1 MADYD
6 EVIPPGSEG
15 KIGVKLIG
23 HKLHVGRFKK
33 AFTVKTNDPENAKVT
48 LSVSGTIKQVF
59 QVSKGLSLSGYKGE
73 ELKEE
78 IIISTAVEDDIK
90 LTGYHWSEK
99 SADRH
104 TLEEGVGVKIT
115 PVEKGKKY
123 KIETWLKKD
132 LPPKQYFADLFIET
146 DFDKLPEKKL
156 AFRLHIMDDVEL
168 HPSTIYMREL
178 QIAEGTTKSF
188 EKIVSVISA
197 RGDSLKILDVIP
209 SDESITWNI
218 REVRP
223 GKAYTCKFQI
233 RPKSEPG
240 KYEATLTFLTNYPGY
255 EELVVPIKGSVR
267 ITKDAVKR

>member
-15 KIGVKLIG
+15 KISVKLIG
-23 HKLHVGRFKK
+23 HKLHPGRFKK
-33 AFTVKTNDPENAKVT
+33 SFTVKTNDPENAKVT
-48 LSVSGTIKQVF
+48 LNVIGNIKQVF

-78 IIISTAVEDDIK
+78 VILTSAIDEEIQ

-99 SADRH
+99 SKDRKA
-104 TLEEGVGVKIT
+104 LEEGIGVKIT
-115 PVEKGKKY
+115 PIEKGRKY
-123 KIETWLKKD
+123 KIETWLKKE
-132 LPPKQYFADLFIET
+132 LPPKPYFADLFIET
-146 DFDKLPEKKL
+146 DFEKLPQKKL
-156 AFRLHIMDDVEL
+156 SFRLHIMDDVEL

-178 QIAEGTTKSF
+178 QVPEGTTKSF

-218 REVRP
+218 REVKP
-223 GKAYTCKFQI
+223 GKAFTCRFQI

-240 KYEATLTFLTNYPGY
+240 KYEATLKFLTNYPGY
-255 EELVVPIKGSVR
+255 EELVVPIRGSVR
-267 ITKDAVKR
+267 IMKDQPKK

>member
-23 HKLHVGRFKK
+23 HKLHSGRFKK
-33 AFTVKTNDPENAKVT
+33 SFTVKTNDPENAKVT
-48 LSVSGTIKQVF
+48 LSVTGHIKQVF
-59 QVSKGLSLSGYKGE
+59 QVSKGLALTGYKGD

-78 IIISTAVEDDIK
+78 VILTTAIEEPIN
-90 LTGYHWSEK
+90 LTGYHWSDK
-99 SADRH
+99 SRDKKA
-104 TLEEGVGVKIT
+104 LEEGIGIKIT
-115 PVEKGKKY
+115 PIEKGRKY
-123 KIETWLKKD
+123 KIDTWLKKD
-132 LPPKQYFADLFIET
+132 LPPKQYVADLYIET
-146 DFDKLPEKKL
+146 DFESLPEKKL
-156 AFRLHIMDDVEL
+156 QFRLHIMADVEL

-178 QIAEGTTKSF
+178 RMNEGTSKSF

-197 RGDSLKILDVIP
+197 RGDSLKILGVVP

-218 REVRP
+218 REVKP
-223 GKAYTCKFQI
+223 GKAYTCRFQI

-255 EELVVPIKGSVR
+255 EKLVVPIKGSVR
-267 ITKDAVKR
+267 ITR

>member
-23 HKLHVGRFKK
+23 HKLHPGRFKK
-33 AFTVKTNDPENAKVT
+33 SFTVKTNDPENTKIT
-48 LSVSGTIKQVF
+48 LNVSGTIKQVF
-59 QVSKGLSLSGYKGE
+59 MVSKGMSLSGYKGD

-78 IIISTAVEDDIK
+78 IILTSAIEEPIK

-99 SADRH
+99 SRDKAA
-104 TLEEGVGVKIT
+104 LEKGIGVKIT
-115 PVEKGKKY
+115 AIEDGKKY
-123 KIETWLKKD
+123 KIDTWLKD
-132 LPPKQYFADLFIET
+132 GLPPKQYFADLFVET
-146 DFDKLPEKKL
+146 DFEMLPEKKL

-178 QIAEGTTKSF
+178 SMKEGTTKSF

-209 SDESITWNI
+209 SDETITWNI
-218 REVRP
+218 REVKP
-223 GKAYTCKFQI
+223 GKAYTCRFQI
-233 RPKSEPG
+233 RPQAEPG
-240 KYEATLTFLTNYPGY
+240 KYEASLKFLTNYPGY
-255 EELVVPIKGSVR
+255 EELIVPIKGSVR
-267 ITKDAVKR
+267 ITK

>member
-23 HKLHVGRFKK
+23 HKLHSGRFKK
-33 AFTVKTNDPENAKVT
+33 SFTVKTNDPENAKVT
-48 LSVSGTIKQVF
+48 LSVIGQIKQVF
-59 QVSKGLSLSGYKGE
+59 QVSKAMALSGYKGD

-78 IIISTAVEDDIK
+78 VILTTSIDEQVN
-90 LTGYHWSEK
+90 LTGYHWSDK
-99 SADRH
+99 SRDKKA
-104 TLEEGVGVKIT
+104 LEEGIGIKIT
-115 PVEKGKKY
+115 PIEKGKKY
-123 KIETWLKKD
+123 KIDTWLKKD
-132 LPPKQYFADLFIET
+132 LPPKQYVADLYIET
-146 DFDKLPEKKL
+146 DFEQLPEKKL
-156 AFRLHIMDDVEL
+156 QFRLHIMDDVEL

-178 QIAEGTTKSF
+178 RMNEGTSKSF

-197 RGDSLKILDVIP
+197 RGDSLKILGVVP
-209 SDESITWNI
+209 SDKSITWNI
-218 REVRP
+218 REVKP

-255 EELVVPIKGSVR
+255 EKLVVPIKGSVR
-267 ITKDAVKR
+267 ITR

>member
-1 MADYD
+1 VAEYD

-23 HKLHVGRFKK
+23 HKLHTGRFKK
-33 AFTVKTNDPENAKVT
+33 SFTVKTNDPENAKVI
-48 LSVSGTIKQVF
+48 LSVVGSIKQVF
-59 QVSKGLSLSGYKGE
+59 QVSKGLALSGYKGD

-78 IIISTAVEDDIK
+78 VILTSAIEEPIK

-99 SADRH
+99 SKDRKI
-104 TLEEGVGVKIT
+104 LEENVGIKIT
-115 PVEKGKKY
+115 AIEKGKKY
-123 KIETWLKKD
+123 KIDAWLKKP
-132 LPPKQYFADLFIET
+132 LPPKQYFSDLFVET
-146 DFDKLPEKKL
+146 DFEKLPEKKM

-178 QIAEGTTKSF
+178 QVTEGTTKNF
-188 EKIVSVISA
+188 EKLVSVISA

-209 SDESITWNI
+209 SDPTITWNI

-223 GKAYTCKFQI
+223 GKAYTCRFQI
-233 RPKSEPG
+233 RPKPEPG
-240 KYEATLTFLTNYPGY
+240 RYEASLKFLTNYPGY

-267 ITKDAVKR
+267 VVKAKKE

>member
-23 HKLHVGRFKK
+23 HKLHAGRFKK
-33 AFTVKTNDPENAKVT
+33 SFTVKTNDPENTKVT
-48 LSVSGTIKQVF
+48 LNVSGTIQQVF
-59 QVSKGLSLSGYKGE
+59 QVSKGLSLSGYKGD

-78 IIISTAVEDDIK
+78 VMISSAIDEQIK
-90 LTGYHWSEK
+90 LIGYHWSEK
-99 SADRH
+99 SRDKLA
-104 TLEEGVGVKIT
+104 LEEGIGVKIT
-115 PVEKGKKY
+115 PVEDGKKY
-123 KIETWLKKD
+123 KVEVWLKED

-178 QIAEGTTKSF
+178 QMTEGTTKSF

-218 REVRP
+218 REVKP
-223 GKAYTCKFQI
+223 GKAYTCRFQI

-240 KYEATLTFLTNYPGY
+240 KYEASLKFLTNYPGY
-255 EELVVPIKGSVR
+255 EELIVPIRGSVR
-267 ITKDAVKR
+267 ITKDPVER